1 MDDPESA
8 VHGLEHAT
16 ADPYME
22 CRGPHGLDAAFHLH
36 ACDSHTHG
44 IADLRRLADQ
54 THRAKLRLLL
64 PLKLHRLQARPFS
77 PSFEFHGSQQV
88 STRRPI
94 LIFRNVPDLEAC
106 VALKQIDAG
115 NA

>member
-1 MDDPESA
+1 MEYR
-8 VHGLEHAT
+8 GLN
-16 ADPYME
+16 D
-22 CRGPHGLDAAFHLH
+22 LDAAFHLH
-36 ACDSHTHG
+36 ACDRYTHG
-44 IADLRRLADQ
+44 VADLRRLPDQ
-54 THRAKLRLLL
+54 THRARLRLLL
-64 PLKLHRLQARPFS
+64 PLKLHRLPARRFS

-88 STRRPI
+88 PTRRPI